1 MSKHRTKKKLD
12 FEPTEA
18 KKASNKRGTRAR
30 ELRNKITPLSLIS
43 LVIFI
48 VISFSLN
55 IYLVMRDCDNDVMEQ
70 LEQCSESLAM
80 SQEQL
85 DICSTNLQTSNQQIV
100 QCLLNCTL
108 ELGNE

>member
-1 MSKHRTKKKLD
+1 MSNKKLD

-18 KKASNKRGTRAR
+18 KKASNKRAR
-30 ELRNKITPLSLIS
+30 KNPSTLTIT

-55 IYLVMRDCDNDVMEQ
+55 IYFVMRDCDNDVMEQ
-70 LEQCSESLAM
+70 LDQCSESLAM